1 MTAGKNHFLFFVKKM
16 RPGPLH
22 AGIQMQFLAVGNFG
36 QLNQPVKK
44 FFAAAFPSGSGKRHQ
59 IVNVKKFS
67 ARQMFTKPITG
78 DGGNFAIGFEEDE
91 KITPA
96 LKSPDGREK
105 IFQLQMRA
113 QFAQDGKAADNVF
126 VCFRRQNENCLHGKN
141 LNRCPKTRK
150 LKRTQIKSLGAV
162 HDQIGH

>member
-1 MTAGKNHFLFFVKKM
+1 MAAGKNHFLFFVKKM
-16 RPGPLH
+16 RLGPLR

-36 QLNQPVKK
+36 QVDQPVKK
-44 FFAAAFPSGSGKRHQ
+44 FFAVAFPSGRGKRHQ

-78 DGGNFAIGFEEDE
+78 DGGDFAIGFEEDE

-105 IFQLQMRA
+105 IFQ
-113 QFAQDGKAADNVF
+113 
-126 VCFRRQNENCLHGKN
+126 
-141 LNRCPKTRK
+141 
-150 LKRTQIKSLGAV
+150 
-162 HDQIGH
+162 